1 MSDSFQNL
9 LASSEKPCGI
19 KEQLDEGE
27 ERNFQNV
34 GYKQRRFGA
43 EWKINRESVW
53 RGGGNGR
60 KILSFKNN
68 TGFLYSSQTSEA
80 YLTGNSLWLIPCF
93 GSPAEISKMSN
104 WNSAISANVLIK
116 VLPKTEQQTLWI
128 MLTQWSQRWP
138 RRICKPRSS
147 ALSPA
152 EYNSTRAWHRKGL
165 GFYLLHSSGRW
176 KENLTS
182 LIA

>member
-9 LASSEKPCGI
+9 LASLEKPCGI

-53 RGGGNGR
+53 RGEGNGR

>member
-1 MSDSFQNL
+1 MSDSFQIL
-9 LASSEKPCGI
+9 LTSSEKPCGI

-27 ERNFQNV
+27 KRNFQNV

-53 RGGGNGR
+53 RGGGNER
-60 KILSFKNN
+60 KMLSFKNN
-68 TGFLYSSQTSEA
+68 TGFLYSSRTSEA
-80 YLTGNSLWLIPCF
+80 YLTGNSLWLIPSF

-116 VLPKTEQQTLWI
+116 VLPKTEQRHCI

-138 RRICKPRSS
+138 WRICKPRSFAPSS
-147 ALSPA
+147 A
-152 EYNSTRAWHRKGL
+152 ECNSTRV
-165 GFYLLHSSGRW
+165 
-176 KENLTS
+176 LT
-182 LIA
+182 